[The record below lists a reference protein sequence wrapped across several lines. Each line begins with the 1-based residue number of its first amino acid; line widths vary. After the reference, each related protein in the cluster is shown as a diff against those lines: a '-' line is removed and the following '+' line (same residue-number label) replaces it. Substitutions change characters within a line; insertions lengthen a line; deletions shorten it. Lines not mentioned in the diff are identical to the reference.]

1 MTLLGDLIGNP
12 ALGCDCVNRP
22 ARFVKV
28 YRSDKLCGNDHSHK
42 VCGNAVEKLA
52 VPTNV
57 AGMLAV
63 MHALFL

>member
-1 MTLLGDLIGNP
+1 MLD
-12 ALGCDCVNRP
+12 

-28 YRSDKLCGNDHSHK
+28 YCSDKLCGNDHSHK

-57 AGMLAV
+57 VGILTIMPYSVKCIISLR
-63 MHALFL
+63 MQITRL

>member
-1 MTLLGDLIGNP
+1 MQLMINL
-12 ALGCDCVNRP
+12 RMQE

-28 YRSDKLCGNDHSHK
+28 YRSDKLCGNNHSHK

-57 AGMLAV
+57 AGMLTIMPYSV
-63 MHALFL
+63 YSIHALFLLG